1 MTGDRQDRQQEPVV
15 RFSGDGMG
23 RWVRR
28 RWDVGM
34 LCLPR
39 PRGVQHGRQRAPLEE
54 HRRGAM
60 NRRIPQ
66 LDLLRA
72 VAILL
77 VIGRH
82 LELPRPDGVVG
93 VVAEGWYRVG
103 WIGVDLFFVLSG
115 FLIGGLLINES
126 RAHGSVDIRRFL
138 VRRGLKIYPAY
149 FVFLAY
155 LIFLPVVRAQLHGRS
170 ATAELGEQL
179 STSWPHLV
187 FVQNY
192 SDVDTAQHLWSIGV
206 EEHFYL
212 LLPFVVAALAL
223 RHSSKLIVIG
233 LASVLVFLVIRVIS
247 VATADPYSEH
257 MTATHLRLD
266 ALLLGVALRAILE
279 HYPEWFAGLRGWR
292 LPLVVLGLACWAPN
306 LVIAPESTRGLV
318 PSVSP
323 SRSWALPRSSWP
335 PTPRRPL
342 ISDAVGRRSSRWCG
356 RSAGS
361 ACSPMRSTSG
371 TSPRSAPST
380 RSPTARS
387 GPGSAPASSGGP

>member
-1 MTGDRQDRQQEPVV
+1 
-15 RFSGDGMG
+15 
-23 RWVRR
+23 
-28 RWDVGM
+28 
-34 LCLPR
+34 
-39 PRGVQHGRQRAPLEE
+39 
-54 HRRGAM
+54 
-60 NRRIPQ
+60 
-66 LDLLRA
+66 

-82 LELPRPDGVVG
+82 LELHRPDGVVG

-247 VATADPYSEH
+247 VGTADPYSEH

-306 LVIAPESTRGLV
+306 LVIAPESAWTRTVGLTLTLV
-318 PSVSP
+318 GAAAFLVATYTTSAADLGRSRSKVEPVVLALCWVGVFSYAIYLWHVTAIGAINKITDRTVGAWLGTGQLGWSVSAAIICVGVLAVGVAAAYAVERPVLRIRDRIAP
-323 SRSWALPRSSWP
+323 SRAASLPVVQEA
-335 PTPRRPL
+335 PTE
-342 ISDAVGRRSSRWCG
+342 
-356 RSAGS
+356 
-361 ACSPMRSTSG
+361 
-371 TSPRSAPST
+371 TSPAAGT
-380 RSPTARS
+380 TD
-387 GPGSAPASSGGP
+387 